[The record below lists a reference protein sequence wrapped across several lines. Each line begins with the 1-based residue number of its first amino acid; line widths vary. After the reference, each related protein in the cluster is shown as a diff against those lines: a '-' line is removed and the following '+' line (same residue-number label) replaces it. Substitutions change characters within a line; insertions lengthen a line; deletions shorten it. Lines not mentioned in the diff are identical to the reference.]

1 MRESPAVR
9 LGQPHNPE
17 KYSLEEIQGVTVYIP
32 YELPDIPLTIALNR
46 FLWFKNLVIE
56 GWRLV

>member
-17 KYSLEEIQGVTVYIP
+17 KYSLKEIQGIKVYTP
-32 YELPDIPLTIALNR
+32 YDLPDIPLTIALSR
-46 FLWFKNLVIE
+46 FLWFKKLVIE
-56 GWRLV
+56 GWQLT